1 MSTFLVTLLIVAVFV
16 GVFLLRYLTRKG
28 VHAAAKA
35 ANKHLIFR
43 QEYQTERQL
52 VSEHL
57 TFETRA
63 SIPEIRRRLTEALT
77 PVDKVPAAIAA
88 IYVRSQEADRIVYVY
103 GSHLIETCAFSV
115 SFSRNGDMTR
125 GDFKFLHW
133 KEKDGML
140 LSGEAV
146 KSIRQK
152 VWNAFQ
158 VADPSVRVTG
168 SPKSSTQTA
177 AHTNHSSRGWICRC
191 GQNNEPGDAFC
202 GNCGARKPE

>member
-1 MSTFLVTLLIVAVFV
+1 MSTFLVTLLIIAVFV

-28 VHAAAKA
+28 VHAAATA

-43 QEYQTERQL
+43 QEYQTEQQL
-52 VSEHL
+52 LSEHL

-63 SIPEIRRRLTEALT
+63 SIPEIRRRLTETLA
-77 PVDKVPAAIAA
+77 PVDKVPVVGAAV
-88 IYVRSQEADRIVYVY
+88 YVRSQEADRIVYAY
-103 GSHLIETCAFSV
+103 GSHLMETCAFAV
-115 SFSRNGDMTR
+115 GFSRKGDTTQST
-125 GDFKFLHW
+125 FKFLRW
-133 KEKDGML
+133 KKRDGML
-140 LSGEAV
+140 LNSETL

-158 VADPSVRVTG
+158 AADPSVRVTG
-168 SPKSSTQTA
+168 SLKSSTQTA
-177 AHTNHSSRGWICRC
+177 AHPNHSFRGWICRC

>member
-28 VHAAAKA
+28 INAATTA

-43 QEYQTERQL
+43 QEYQTEQQL
-52 VSEHL
+52 LSEHL

-63 SIPEIRRRLTEALT
+63 SIPEIRRRLTEMLA
-77 PVDKVPAAIAA
+77 PADKVPVVGAA
-88 IYVRSQEADRIVYVY
+88 VCVLSQEDSRTVYVY
-103 GSHLIETCAFSV
+103 GSHLIETCTFAV
-115 SFSRNGDMTR
+115 DFSRKGDTTQ
-125 GDFKFLHW
+125 GTFKFLRW
-133 KEKDGML
+133 KKRNGML
-140 LSGEAV
+140 LNSEAL

-152 VWNAFQ
+152 VWDAFQ
-158 VADPSVRVTG
+158 AADPSVRVTG
-168 SPKSSTQTA
+168 FPKSSTQTA
-177 AHTNHSSRGWICRC
+177 AHPNHSSRGWICRC